1 MSTQDGVQV
10 PLQQKSFFCHSCMT
24 EFRRNQNEDFNFCC
38 PSCSGGFVEEVPP
51 ENSETSSSQNDS
63 EQDESQYM
71 RGVFNDFSVGPFQMS
86 TGNNNAPYFR
96 IANEILGPIITGSL
110 ASTSSSAPEPSDG
123 SSSSNGSFPVRRRQG
138 QRRQGPINFEDILQ
152 EILVSIT
159 DGANTG
165 RAPMFFLG
173 NPGDYAWGREGLDTI
188 VTQLLNQM
196 DNAGPPPLDQE
207 KIAEIPKCEIVQ
219 EQVDSKLQCS
229 VCWDDFQLKEEVRQL
244 PCSHVYH
251 ESCILP
257 WLKLHGTCPI
267 CRKLLVPEDETST
280 NSTATHVANQL
291 RLSIGGQAST
301 SQDGNNPAMD
311 TTNHSSNSNE
321 NASGN
326 SSSRRRDDVEFDF
339 D

>member
-1 MSTQDGVQV
+1 MSTQEEIQE
-10 PLQQKSFFCHSCMT
+10 PRTKSFFCHSCQN
-24 EFRRNQNEDFNFCC
+24 EFRKNPDQDFT
-38 PSCSGGFVEEVPP
+38 CSTCSSEFIEELP
-51 ENSETSSSQNDS
+51 ESSLNPNAD
-63 EQDESQYM
+63 EQDESQFM
-71 RGVFNDFSVGPFQMS
+71 RGVFNDFSMGPFDMS
-86 TGNNNAPYFR
+86 SGNNNTPYYR

-110 ASTSSSAPEPSDG
+110 GGLASTSSNNSEPSDG
-123 SSSSNGSFPVRRRQG
+123 SSTSNGSSQTNGSRRRG
-138 QRRQGPINFEDILQ
+138 QRRQGPINFEEILQ

-159 DGANTG
+159 DGPNSG
-165 RAPMFFLG
+165 RTPMFFMG

-219 EQVDSKLQCS
+219 EQIDSKLQCS
-229 VCWDDFQLKEEVRQL
+229 VCWEDFQLKEIVRQL

-251 ESCILP
+251 EPCILP

-267 CRKLLVPEDETST
+267 CRKLLAPEDEG
-280 NSTATHVANQL
+280 NANNAAAQVATQL
-291 RLSIGGQAST
+291 RFSIGNQASS
-301 SQDGNNPAMD
+301 SQEANNASMD

-321 NASGN
+321 NPSG
-326 SSSRRRDDVEFDF
+326 SSSNRRRDDIEFDF